1 MKILVLNSGSSS
13 LKYQLIDMENEEVL
27 AKGNYERIG
36 LEGSFVT
43 HKVGGEKY
51 KYERDAK
58 NHEEAISFVMNQFTD
73 SEHGIIS
80 SLEEITAIGHRVVHG
95 GEKFNKSVVIT
106 DEVVDTIRDCIELA
120 PLHNPAALTGI
131 EACKKVMPGK
141 INVAVFDTAF
151 HQTIPQER
159 YIYPIPYKY
168 YEKYGIRK
176 YGFHGTSHRY
186 VSGRI
191 AELLGKPVEDLKIIN
206 CHLGQGA
213 SLCAIQNGKS
223 VDTSMGFTPLAGI
236 AMGTRSGDLDPS
248 IVTFLMRKEGLNPDE
263 MEKILNKESGLLG
276 MSEISADNR
285 DLLASVEANDENAKK
300 CAMAINTYAYI
311 IAQYIAKYAVSM
323 NGVDVITFAG
333 GVGERGPDE
342 RRMICEHLKWMGV
355 ELDLEANKVKAE
367 EKEISTKDSKVK
379 VWIVPTEEELMIA
392 RDTMK
397 LANNI
402 IR

>member
-13 LKYQLIDMENEEVL
+13 LKYQLLDMTNEEVI

-36 LEGSFVT
+36 LEGSFLT
-43 HKVGGEKY
+43 HKVGENKY
-51 KYERDAK
+51 KYAKEVK

-73 SEHGIIS
+73 KEHGVID
-80 SLEEITAIGHRVVHG
+80 SLDEIAAIGHRVVHG
-95 GEKFNKSVVIT
+95 GEKFNQSVIIT
-106 DEVVDTIRDCIELA
+106 PEVKEAISACIELA

-131 EACKKVMPGK
+131 EACEKVMPGK
-141 INVAVFDTAF
+141 PMVAVFDTAF

-168 YEKYGIRK
+168 YEKYKVRK
-176 YGFHGTSHRY
+176 YGFHGTSHKY
-186 VSGRI
+186 VSQRI
-191 AELLGKPVEDLKIIN
+191 ATLLGKPVEDLKIIN

-213 SLCAIQNGKS
+213 SLCAIQGGKS

-248 IVTFLMRKEGLNPDE
+248 IVTYLMKKENLTPDE
-263 MEKILNKESGLLG
+263 MEKILNKESGILG
-276 MSEISADNR
+276 ISGLSADNR
-285 DLLASVEANDENAKK
+285 DLLESIEKNDEHSHRAEM
-300 CAMAINTYAYI
+300 AMKTYCYI

-342 RRMICEHLKWMGV
+342 RKMICDYLGFMEV
-355 ELDLEANKVKAE
+355 VLDAEANQVKAV
-367 EKEISTKDSKVK
+367 EKEISKPESKVK

-392 RDTMK
+392 RDTLTLIQK
-397 LANNI
+397 
-402 IR
+402 

>member
-36 LEGSFVT
+36 MEGSFVT

-51 KYERDAK
+51 KYERQAA
-58 NHEEAISFVMNQFTD
+58 NHEEAISFVLDQFTD
-73 SEHGIIS
+73 SEHGVIS
-80 SLEEITAIGHRVVHG
+80 SLDEITAVGHRTVHG
-95 GEKFNKSVVIT
+95 GEKFNKSVLIT
-106 DEVVDTIRDCIELA
+106 DEVIEAIRECIPLA
-120 PLHNPAALTGI
+120 PLHNPAGLTGI

-141 INVAVFDTAF
+141 PMVAVFDTAF
-151 HQTIPQER
+151 HQTIPEER
-159 YIYPIPYKY
+159 YIYPIPYEY

-213 SLCAIQNGKS
+213 SLCAIKDGKS

-248 IVTFLMRKEGLNPDE
+248 IVTFLMKKEGLTADE
-263 MEKILNKESGLLG
+263 VESILNKKSGLLG
-276 MSEISADNR
+276 MSKLSADNR
-285 DLLASVEANDENAKK
+285 DLLESIANNDENADRAKI
-300 CAMAINTYAYI
+300 AMESYCYI
-311 IAQYIAKYAVSM
+311 IAQYIAKYAVAL

-342 RRMICEHLKWMGV
+342 REMICSYLEWMGV
-355 ELDLEANKVKAE
+355 KLDKEANKVKAE
-367 EKEISTKDSKVK
+367 EREISTPDSKVK

-392 RDTMK
+392 RDT
-397 LANNI
+397 ANLVK
-402 IR
+402 

>member
-13 LKYQLIDMENEEVL
+13 LKYQLIDMENENVM

-36 LEGSFVT
+36 LEGSFLT

-51 KYERDAK
+51 KYEREAN
-58 NHEEAISFVMNQFTD
+58 NHEEAISFVLSQFTD
-73 SEHGIIS
+73 SEHGVIGSLDDIS
-80 SLEEITAIGHRVVHG
+80 AVGHRVVHG

-106 DEVVDTIRDCIELA
+106 SEVIDAIRDCIELA

-131 EACKKVMPGK
+131 EACQKVMPGK
-141 INVAVFDTAF
+141 KNVAVFDTAF
-151 HQTIPQER
+151 HQTIPEER
-159 YIYPIPYKY
+159 YLYPIPYKY
-168 YEKYGIRK
+168 YEKYGVRK

-186 VSGRI
+186 VSARV
-191 AELLGKPVEDLKIIN
+191 AELVGKKKEDLKTIV

-213 SLCAIQNGKS
+213 SLCAVDGGKS

-248 IVTFLMRKEGLNPDE
+248 IVTFLMKKEGLTPDQ
-263 MEKILNKESGLLG
+263 MDKILNKESGLLG
-276 MSEISADNR
+276 MSELSADNR
-285 DLLASVEANDENAKK
+285 DLLSSIQAGDENSTKSRN
-300 CAMAINTYAYI
+300 AIKTYTYI
-311 IAQYIAKYAVSM
+311 IAQYIAKYAVAL
-323 NGVDVITFAG
+323 NGVDVIAFAG

-342 RRMICEHLKWMGV
+342 RRMICEQLKWMGV
-355 ELDLEANKVKAE
+355 ELDLEANQVRAE

-392 RDTMK
+392 RDTTE
-397 LANNI
+397 LAK
-402 IR
+402 

>member
-36 LEGSFVT
+36 MEGSFVT

-58 NHEEAISFVMNQFTD
+58 NHEEAISFVLTQFTD
-73 SEHGIIS
+73 PEHGVIS
-80 SLEEITAIGHRVVHG
+80 SLDEITAIGHRAVHG
-95 GEKFNKSVVIT
+95 GEKINKSVIVD
-106 DEVVDTIRDCIELA
+106 DEVIQAIRDCIPLA

-131 EACKKVMPGK
+131 EACMKVMPGK
-141 INVAVFDTAF
+141 KNVAVFDTAF
-151 HQTIPQER
+151 HQTIPEER
-159 YIYPIPYKY
+159 YIYPIPYEY

-191 AELLGKPVEDLKIIN
+191 AEILGKPVEELKIIN
-206 CHLGQGA
+206 CHIGQGA
-213 SLCAIQNGKS
+213 SLCAIKDGKS

-248 IVTFLMRKEGLNPDE
+248 IVTFLMKKEGLSADE
-263 MEKILNKESGLLG
+263 VETILNKKSGLLG
-276 MSEISADNR
+276 MSKFSADNR
-285 DLLASVEANDENAKK
+285 DLLESIANNDENAERAKI
-300 CAMAINTYAYI
+300 AMESYCYI
-311 IAQYIAKYAVSM
+311 IAQYIAKYAVAL

-342 RRMICEHLKWMGV
+342 REMICSYLEWMGV
-355 ELDLEANKVKAE
+355 KLDKEANKVKAE
-367 EKEISTKDSKVK
+367 EKEISTPDSKVK

-392 RDTMK
+392 RDT
-397 LANNI
+397 ANLVK
-402 IR
+402 

>member
-13 LKYQLIDMENEEVL
+13 LKYQLIDMENEKVL

-36 LEGSFVT
+36 MEGSFVT

-51 KYERDAK
+51 KYERAAA
-58 NHEEAISFVMNQFTD
+58 NHEEAISFVLEQFTD
-73 SEHGIIS
+73 SEHGVIS
-80 SLEEITAIGHRVVHG
+80 SLDDITAIGHRTVHG
-95 GEKFNKSVVIT
+95 GEKFNKSVLIT
-106 DEVVDTIRDCIELA
+106 DEVIETIRECIPLA
-120 PLHNPAALTGI
+120 PLHNPAGLIGI

-141 INVAVFDTAF
+141 PMVAVFDTAF
-151 HQTIPQER
+151 HQTIPEER

-186 VSGRI
+186 VSKRV
-191 AELLGKPVEDLKIIN
+191 AELVGKPVEELKTIV

-213 SLCAIQNGKS
+213 SLCAVEGGKS

-248 IVTFLMRKEGLNPDE
+248 IVTFLMKKENLSADE
-263 MEKILNKESGLLG
+263 VEKILNKESGLLG
-276 MSEISADNR
+276 ISELSADNR
-285 DLLASVEANDENAKK
+285 DLLASIENNDENAKK
-300 CAMAINTYAYI
+300 CKIAMETYCYI
-311 IAQYIAKYAVSM
+311 IAQYIAKYAVAM
-323 NGVDVITFAG
+323 NGVDVIAFAG

-342 RRMICEHLKWMGV
+342 RKMICEHLKWMGV

-367 EKEISTKDSKVK
+367 EKEISNENSKIK

-392 RDTMK
+392 RDTRDLVK
-397 LANNI
+397 
-402 IR
+402 

>member
-36 LEGSFVT
+36 MEGSFVT

-51 KYERDAK
+51 KFERDAK
-58 NHEEAISFVMNQFTD
+58 NHEEAISFVLTQFTD
-73 SEHGIIS
+73 TEHGVIS
-80 SLEEITAIGHRVVHG
+80 SLDDITAIGHRAVHG
-95 GEKFNKSVVIT
+95 GEKINKSVVVD
-106 DEVVDTIRDCIELA
+106 DEVIKAIRDCIPLA

-131 EACKKVMPGK
+131 EACMKVMPGK
-141 INVAVFDTAF
+141 KNVAVFDTAF
-151 HQTIPQER
+151 HQTIPEER
-159 YIYPIPYKY
+159 YIYPIPYEY

-191 AELLGKPVEDLKIIN
+191 AELLGKQVEELKIIN
-206 CHLGQGA
+206 CHIGQGA
-213 SLCAIQNGKS
+213 SLCAIKNGKS

-248 IVTFLMRKEGLNPDE
+248 IVTFLMKKEGLSADE
-263 MEKILNKESGLLG
+263 VETILNKKSGLLG
-276 MSEISADNR
+276 MSKFSADNR
-285 DLLASVEANDENAKK
+285 DLLESIANNDENAKLSK
-300 CAMAINTYAYI
+300 IAMESYCYI
-311 IAQYIAKYAVSM
+311 IAEYIAKYAVAL

-342 RRMICEHLKWMGV
+342 REKICSYLEWMGV
-355 ELDLEANKVKAE
+355 KLDKEANKVKAE
-367 EKEISTKDSKVK
+367 EREISTPDSKVK

-392 RDTMK
+392 RDT
-397 LANNI
+397 ANLVK
-402 IR
+402 